1 MKRIALNH
9 SPFLHLFDDNF
20 NNTKRATNFLTK
32 VPAVNILENEESFS
46 VELAAPSYEKSD
58 FNIEIDKDILT
69 VSTEKSSSTEEEKDK
84 YSLREFAYSAFS
96 RSFTLPKNIKKDEI
110 SASYEGGVLRLS
122 IPKAEEIKPKTLKVE
137 VA

>member
-9 SPFLHLFDDNF
+9 SPFLHLFNEDF
-20 NNTKRATNFLTK
+20 NNTKRATNFLAK
-32 VPAVNILENEESFS
+32 VPAVNILEDKENFS

-58 FNIEIDKDILT
+58 FKIEIDKNILT
-69 VSTEKSSSTEEEKDK
+69 VSTEKSNTTEEK
-84 YSLREFAYSAFS
+84 YSLREFAYNSFS

-110 SASYEGGVLRLS
+110 SATYEGGVLTLS
-122 IPKAEEIKPKTLKVE
+122 LPKLEAKTLKVE

>member
-9 SPFLHLFDDNF
+9 SPFLHLFNEGF

-32 VPAVNILENEESFS
+32 VPAVNILENKENFS

-58 FNIEIDKDILT
+58 FKIEIDKNILT
-69 VSTEKSSSTEEEKDK
+69 VSTEKSNITEEKKDK
-84 YSLREFAYSAFS
+84 YSLREFAYNTFS
-96 RSFTLPKNIKKDEI
+96 RSFTLPKNVKKDEI
-110 SASYEGGVLRLS
+110 SATYEGGVLTLS
-122 IPKAEEIKPKTLKVE
+122 LPKLTIKTHKVE